1 MSDQIEMTQGDQKA
15 EEPKKVWPTLFIGLG
30 GTGMEICLRVR
41 RRLLNYIWGS
51 NDNPIRIANLTEFPL
66 AQFINFD
73 LDAGSVTE
81 SGQSAATDPLADLL
95 KFSDEEKLI
104 FKLDMD
110 KYLRTDGELNRYPHI
125 ASWFP
130 LTRKKALELGIDP
143 SKGAGQIRA
152 LARLYFFDKYV
163 ALRSM
168 IEDKIRA
175 LLAGVS
181 SKEKTKRLE
190 LELEEASLRVVV
202 IASTAGGT
210 GAGSFLDMGYLAKH
224 LARKQLL
231 GAKVDLCLMLPSG
244 YAGYG
249 KSRTEANTY
258 AALME
263 LETCIGQD
271 IKFVTQWKD
280 GEDPELSPKPYDEIF
295 LFDTG
300 NLALKKTAKA
310 TDLFDMVADIL
321 FEDFISAE
329 FANRKRSIA
338 PNQSQYKIDSFS
350 PPVDAQK
357 FGKMKMMYSK
367 AYSAF
372 GQSIIDT
379 QLEQRRDEIACGQ
392 VNDMLKVFFGIASG
406 AGGGREVPPPS
417 PDDGRALLKE
427 HVYCG
432 KENFKLAYKF
442 ASSKAALPYEEGLEF
457 AVHKLVDQLLYDG
470 DKPMLGHLHDRI
482 SRAIDEIRASTEKDQ
497 RLPRVDKLRS
507 ELDRDLGIEGGATD
521 AGARGIEDAIRA
533 RRKFV
538 FQDLVGDSSGLLKAL
553 WAAVDNKEKG
563 GLDYTIQLVERIKD
577 CIENDVTGI
586 LRDMETAQKWF
597 SSLCEKLRGGELQV
611 LRDDIGKTKGG
622 TFLGTK
628 KDYAEDI
635 LTNIGEAIRW
645 YAEARL
651 REVACRE
658 AATLL
663 KELSAWL
670 GQHQGI
676 DERTNR
682 KRWSADSFAGKLA
695 GYEKL
700 VVEIMASMNEEVI
713 RTREATKQGHAAYQ
727 IVKASTVELDAAR
740 KLDSKKAMEWAKSV
754 FDNLGGSRAIF
765 QKLEKD
771 VGRAELIGQLRGLAL
786 TKLPSIGTGQNNPL
800 IKVLAEMTE
809 SERRPLFQHCLD
821 MAMPWVEA
829 NLEGFW
835 TVNPD
840 QYSCVIGV
848 SGAELFEKKFG
859 DEFKTVVPARARM
872 TTKKVNF
879 YETGVPGKLTCYV
892 ELSGVPLP
900 ALNLLSN
907 WRDSYNEEGKKIPV
921 HTHRDKTL
929 FVHPMAPS
937 SGALD
942 RLAEHFKLYIQG
954 VVLGVLKQRVDGPEE
969 RLYCL
974 TVSGEELSIGNE
986 RTIRMEGIPSEH
998 LVYLQKKV
1006 TDALDRIKTNAQYAG
1021 LVALYDFYTNC
1032 VYPPAVIKDEN
1043 HREDFAKGFCNVLC
1057 ANLGEEVRK
1066 AMKKKSAVAGID
1078 GTDLLSDLK
1087 GTEDPD
1093 KWENFKTLDLWTDE
1107 VEGSDTDVYENEV
1120 GKSHMSKRILKREFF
1135 QVGWLEELLK
1145 RKCPYCRKLV
1155 QEGLKMCPSC
1165 GGALNGKGIP
1175 PEPQGFRPFKVAI
1188 DGKSRGPFDWR
1199 ELFELASKGKLTS
1212 STKVWRKPMSEWQK
1226 AGEIEELSPLLEN
1239 DEPPLTDDDEP
1250 PLE

>member
-1 MSDQIEMTQGDQKA
+1 MSEQKETIQGDQKA
-15 EEPKKVWPTLFIGLG
+15 DEPKKVWPTLFIGIG
-30 GTGMEICLRVR
+30 GTGMEISLRVR
-41 RRLLNYIWGS
+41 RRLLNYVWGGR
-51 NDNPIRIANLTEFPL
+51 DNPVRIANLTEFPL

-73 LDAGSVTE
+73 LDAGSVTA
-81 SGQSAATDPLADLL
+81 SGQSAATDPLAELV
-95 KFSDEEKLI
+95 KFTDEEKLI

-110 KYLRTDGELNRYPHI
+110 KYLRTDGQLNSYPHI

-130 LTRKKALELGIDP
+130 LTRKKTLELGIDP

-152 LARLYFFDKYV
+152 LSRLYFFDKYV
-163 ALRSM
+163 ALKSI
-168 IEDKIRA
+168 IEDKIRV

-181 SKEKTKRLE
+181 SLDKTERLGLE
-190 LELEEASLRVVV
+190 LEPASLRVVV
-202 IASTAGGT
+202 LASVAGGT
-210 GAGSFLDMGYLAKH
+210 GAGAFLDMGYLAKR
-224 LARKQLL
+224 LAGKQLI

-244 YAGYG
+244 YAGHG

-263 LETCIGQD
+263 LETCIGQGL
-271 IKFVTQWKD
+271 KFVKHWKD
-280 GEDPELSPKPYDEIF
+280 GEDPELSPKPYDEVF

-321 FEDFISAE
+321 FEDFTSAE

-350 PPVDAQK
+350 LPVDAQK
-357 FGKMKMMYSK
+357 YGKMKMMYSK

-392 VNDMLKVFFGIASG
+392 VNDMMKVFFGIASDS
-406 AGGGREVPPPS
+406 GGGREVPPPT

-442 ASSKAALPYEEGLEF
+442 AASKAAQPYEEGIEYSL
-457 AVHKLVDQLLYDG
+457 HKLLDQLLYDG
-470 DKPMLGHLHDRI
+470 DKPMLGFLHDRI
-482 SRAIDEIRASTEKDQ
+482 NRGIDEIRVSTEKDQ
-497 RLPRVDKLRS
+497 RLPQVDKLRN

-521 AGARGIEDAIRA
+521 AGARGIEDAIKA
-533 RRKFV
+533 RRKFL
-538 FQDLVGDSSGLLKAL
+538 FQDVVDDNSGLLKAL
-553 WAAVDNKEKG
+553 WSAVDNKEKG
-563 GLDYTIQLVERIKD
+563 GLDYTIQLIERIKD
-577 CIENDVTGI
+577 CIENDATGI

-597 SSLCEKLRGGELQV
+597 SGLCEKLRGGELQV
-611 LRDDIGKTKGG
+611 LRDDLGRTKGG
-622 TFLGTK
+622 TFFGGTK

-635 LTNIGEAIRW
+635 LTNIGDAIRW
-645 YAEARL
+645 YVEARL

-663 KELSAWL
+663 MELSAWL
-670 GQHQGI
+670 GQHQGL

-682 KRWSADSFAGKLA
+682 KRWTADSFAGKLA

-727 IVKASTVELDAAR
+727 IVKASTAELDAAR
-740 KLDSKKAMEWAKSV
+740 KLAPKKAMEWAKSV
-754 FDNLGGSRAIF
+754 FDNLGGSKAIF

-771 VGRAELIGQLRGLAL
+771 VSRAELLGQLRGLAL
-786 TKLPSIGTGQNNPL
+786 TKLPAIGSGQNNPL
-800 IKVLAEMTE
+800 IKALMEMDE

-859 DEFKTVVPARARM
+859 DEFKSAIPARARM

-879 YETGVPGKLTCYV
+879 YETGIPGKLTCYV

-921 HTHRDKTL
+921 HTHKDKTL

-937 SGALD
+937 SGTLD
-942 RLAEHFKLYIQG
+942 RLADHFKLFIQG
-954 VVLGVLKQRVDGPEE
+954 VLLCVLKLRVDSPEE

-974 TVSGEELSIGNE
+974 TVSGEELSVGNE
-986 RTIRMEGIPSEH
+986 RTIRLEGIASEH

-1006 TDALDRIKTNAQYAG
+1006 TDSLNRIKTIAQYAG
-1021 LVALYDFYTNC
+1021 LVALYDYYEKC
-1032 VYPPAVIKDEN
+1032 VYPPAVTKDEN
-1043 HREDFAKGFCNVLC
+1043 HVEDFAKGFCNIMC
-1057 ANLGEEVRK
+1057 ANLGEEARK
-1066 AMKKKSAVAGID
+1066 AMKKKSAVTGID
-1078 GTDLLSDLK
+1078 TDDLIVRLK
-1087 GTEDPD
+1087 GTYDSD
-1093 KWENFKTLDLWTDE
+1093 KWENFEALDIWTDE
-1107 VEGSDTDVYENEV
+1107 IDGSYTDVYENEV
-1120 GKSHMSKRILKREFF
+1120 GKSHISKRMLKRDFF
-1135 QVGWLEELLK
+1135 QTGWME
-1145 RKCPYCRKLV
+1145 KCFRLDA
-1155 QEGLKMCPSC
+1155 ERISRD
-1165 GGALNGKGIP
+1165 GGAGCAEPPPLGDWWVALDGQKNGPHDERVLSSFIAEG
-1175 PEPQGFRPFKVAI
+1175 RMV
-1188 DGKSRGPFDWR
+1188 
-1199 ELFELASKGKLTS
+1199 L
-1212 STKVWRKPMSEWQK
+1212 STKVWKKGMSGWAPAEQVK
-1226 AGEIEELSPLLEN
+1226 ELDHLFHQPPPLDE
-1239 DEPPLTDDDEP
+1239 EPP
-1250 PLE
+1250 PLP

>member
-1 MSDQIEMTQGDQKA
+1 MSDQMEGIQGVQKA
-15 EEPKKVWPTLFIGLG
+15 DKKPQMVWPTLFMAIG
-30 GTGMEICLRVR
+30 GTGMEISLRVR
-41 RRLLNYIWGS
+41 RRLLNYIWGRS
-51 NDNPIRIANLTEFPL
+51 DSPVRIANLTEFPL
-66 AQFINFD
+66 VQFIYFD
-73 LDAGSVTE
+73 LSAVSTTE
-81 SGQSAATDPLADLL
+81 SGQSAVTDPLADLV
-95 KFSDEEKLI
+95 KFTDEEKLI

-110 KYLRTDGELNRYPHI
+110 KYLRTDGELNTYPYI

-143 SKGAGQIRA
+143 TKGAGQIRA
-152 LARLYFFDKYV
+152 LSRLYFFDKYI
-163 ALRSM
+163 ALRRM
-168 IEDKIRA
+168 IEDKIRT

-181 SKEKTKRLE
+181 VKEKTERLK
-190 LELEEASLRVVV
+190 LEVEPASLRVVV

-210 GAGSFLDMGYLAKH
+210 GAGSFLDMGYLAKR
-224 LARKQLL
+224 LARQQLL

-244 YAGYG
+244 YAGHG

-263 LETCIGQD
+263 LEACIGQG

-280 GEDPELSPKPYDEIF
+280 GEDPELPSKPYDEVF

-321 FEDFISAE
+321 FEDFTSAD
-329 FANRKRSIA
+329 FANWKRSIA

-350 PPVDAQK
+350 PPIDAQK
-357 FGKMKMMYSK
+357 YGKMKMMYSK

-379 QLEQRRDEIACGQ
+379 QLEQRREEIACGQ
-392 VNDMLKVFFGIASG
+392 VNDMLKVFFGIASD
-406 AGGGREVPPPS
+406 AGSGREVPPPS

-427 HVYCG
+427 DVYCG

-442 ASSKAALPYEEGLEF
+442 AASKAALPYEEGLEF
-457 AVHKLVDQLLYDG
+457 AVHKLVDLLLYDG
-470 DKPMLGHLHDRI
+470 DKPMLGHLYDRI
-482 SRAIDEIRASTEKDQ
+482 NRAIDEIRISTEKDQ
-497 RLPRVDKLRS
+497 RLPRVDKLRN

-521 AGARGIEDAIRA
+521 AGAGGIEDAIRA

-538 FQDLVGDSSGLLKAL
+538 FQDLTADNSGLLKAL

-563 GLDYTIQLVERIKD
+563 GIDYTIQLVERIKD
-577 CIENDVTGI
+577 CIENDATGI
-586 LRDMETAQKWF
+586 LRDMEAAKIWF
-597 SSLCEKLRGGELQV
+597 SGLCEKLREGELQV
-611 LRDDIGKTKGG
+611 LRDDIGRTKGG

-635 LTNIGEAIRW
+635 LTNIGETIRW
-645 YAEARL
+645 YVEARL
-651 REVACRE
+651 REIACRE
-658 AATLL
+658 ATNLL

-670 GQHQGI
+670 GEHQGL
-676 DERTNR
+676 DEKTNR
-682 KRWSADSFAGKLA
+682 KRWSPHSFAGKLA
-695 GYEKL
+695 GYERL
-700 VVEIMASMNEEVI
+700 VVEIMTSMNEEVI

-727 IVKASTVELDAAR
+727 IVRASTAELDAAR
-740 KLDSKKAMEWAKSV
+740 KLDPKKAMEWAKSV

-765 QKLEKD
+765 QKLEQD
-771 VGRAELIGQLRGLAL
+771 VSRAELIAQLRSLAL
-786 TKLPSIGTGQNNPL
+786 TKLPAIGAGQDNPL
-800 IKVLAEMTE
+800 IKALEEMTE

-829 NLEGFW
+829 NLEGIW

-859 DEFKTVVPARARM
+859 DEFKTAIPARARM

-879 YETGVPGKLTCYV
+879 YETGVSGKLTCYV

-907 WRDSYNEEGKKIPV
+907 WRDSYNEEVKKIPV

-929 FVHPMAPS
+929 FIHPMAPS

-954 VVLGVLKQRVDGPEE
+954 VVFGVLKLRVDSPEE

-974 TVSGEELSIGNE
+974 TVSGEELSVGNE
-986 RTIRMEGIPSEH
+986 RTIRMEGIASEH

-1006 TDALDRIKTNAQYAG
+1006 TDALDRIKTTAQYAG
-1021 LVALYDFYTNC
+1021 LVALYDFYTKC
-1032 VYPPAVIKDEN
+1032 VYPPYKIQN
-1043 HREDFAKGFCNVLC
+1043 EDKVEILAEGFANVLC
-1057 ANLGEEVRK
+1057 ANLGEEARK
-1066 AMKKKSAVAGID
+1066 AMKKKSMAAGVDTNGLIARM
-1078 GTDLLSDLK
+1078 K
-1087 GTEDPD
+1087 GTEDED
-1093 KWENFKTLDLWTDE
+1093 RWENFEILDKWTE
-1107 VEGSDTDVYENEV
+1107 EIEGSDTDVYENEV
-1120 GKSHMSKRILKREFF
+1120 GKSHIPKRILRREFF
-1135 QVGWLEELLK
+1135 KPGWLEDLFKPEEK
-1145 RKCPYCRKLV
+1145 VPIEEK
-1155 QEGLKMCPSC
+1155 
-1165 GGALNGKGIP
+1165 IP
-1175 PEPQGFRPFKVAI
+1175 PEPKGFRPYKVAI
-1188 DGKSRGPFDWR
+1188 DGKSSGPFDWR
-1199 ELFELASKGKLTS
+1199 GLVDLASKGQLTS
-1212 STKVWRKPMSEWQK
+1212 ATKVWRKPMKDWQK
-1226 AGEIEELSPLLEN
+1226 AEVVEELSDLLAT
-1239 DEPPLTDDDEP
+1239 DEPSLTDDDEP
-1250 PLE
+1250 PL

>member
-1 MSDQIEMTQGDQKA
+1 MSDQMETTQGDQKG
-15 EEPKKVWPTLFIGLG
+15 EEKLKKVWPTLFIGIG
-30 GTGMEICLRVR
+30 GTGMEISLRVR
-41 RRLLNYIWGS
+41 RRLLNYIWGGR
-51 NDNPIRIANLTEFPL
+51 DNPVRITNLTEFPL

-73 LDAGSVTE
+73 LDAGSVTA
-81 SGQSAATDPLADLL
+81 SGQSAATDPLADLV

-110 KYLRTDGELNRYPHI
+110 KYLRTDGELNSYPHI

-130 LTRKKALELGIDP
+130 LTPKKTRELGIDP

-163 ALRSM
+163 ALKNM
-168 IEDKIRA
+168 IEGKIRT

-181 SKEKTKRLE
+181 SKDKTDRLRLE
-190 LELEEASLRVVV
+190 LEPASLRVVV
-202 IASTAGGT
+202 IASVAGGT
-210 GAGSFLDMGYLAKH
+210 GSGSFLDMGYLAKR
-224 LARKQLL
+224 LAGKQLL

-244 YAGYG
+244 YAGHG

-263 LETCIGQD
+263 LETCIGQGLKF
-271 IKFVTQWKD
+271 IKQWKD
-280 GEDPELSPKPYDEIF
+280 GEDLELSFKPYDEVF

-300 NLALKKTAKA
+300 NLALKKTARA

-321 FEDFISAE
+321 FEDFTSAE

-350 PPVDAQK
+350 LPVDAQK
-357 FGKMKMMYSK
+357 YGKMKMMYSK

-392 VNDMLKVFFGIASG
+392 VNDMLKVFFGVASDT
-406 AGGGREVPPPS
+406 GGGREVPPPS
-417 PDDGRALLKE
+417 PDDGRGLLKE
-427 HVYCG
+427 HAYCG

-442 ASSKAALPYEEGLEF
+442 AVSKAALPYEEGLEF
-457 AVHKLVDQLLYDG
+457 PMYKLVDQLLYDG

-482 SRAIDEIRASTEKDQ
+482 NKAINEIRTSTEKDQ
-497 RLPRVDKLRS
+497 RLPRVEKLRS

-521 AGARGIEDAIRA
+521 AGARGLEDSIRA
-533 RRKFV
+533 RRKFM
-538 FQDLVGDSSGLLKAL
+538 FQDLVADNSGLLKAL

-563 GLDYTIQLVERIKD
+563 GLDYTIQLIERIKD
-577 CIENDVTGI
+577 CIENDTTGV
-586 LRDMETAQKWF
+586 LRDMETAQEWF
-597 SSLCEKLRGGELQV
+597 SGLCEKLRGGELQV
-611 LRDDIGKTKGG
+611 LRDDLGRTKGRG
-622 TFLGTK
+622 VTK

-635 LTNIGEAIRW
+635 LSNIGEAIRW
-645 YAEARL
+645 YVEARL

-658 AATLL
+658 GVTLL
-663 KELSAWL
+663 KDLSSWL
-670 GQHQGI
+670 GQHQGL

-682 KRWSADSFAGKLA
+682 KRWSVDSFAGKLA

-727 IVKASTVELDAAR
+727 IVKASTEELDAAR
-740 KLDSKKAMEWAKSV
+740 KLDPRKAMEWARSV
-754 FDNLGGSRAIF
+754 FDNLGGSRTIF
-765 QKLEKD
+765 QKLEND
-771 VGRAELIGQLRGLAL
+771 VSKAELIGQLRGLAL
-786 TKLPSIGTGQNNPL
+786 TKLPAIGTGQNNPL
-800 IKVLAEMTE
+800 IKALAEMDE

-859 DEFKTVVPARARM
+859 DEFRRHTSAQARM
-872 TTKKVNF
+872 KPDKIKF
-879 YETGVPGKLTCYV
+879 YETGIPGKLTCYV

-900 ALNLLSN
+900 ALNLIST
-907 WRDSYNEEGKKIPV
+907 WHDSYNEEGKKIPV
-921 HTHRDKTL
+921 HTHKDKTL

-937 SGALD
+937 AGTLD
-942 RLAEHFKLYIQG
+942 RLADHFKLYIQG
-954 VVLGVLKQRVDGPEE
+954 VVLGVLKLRVDGPGE

-974 TVSGEELSIGNE
+974 IVSGEELSIGNE
-986 RTIRMEGIPSEH
+986 RTIRMEGIASEH

-1006 TDALDRIKTNAQYAG
+1006 TDALDRIKTPAQYAG
-1021 LVALYDFYTNC
+1021 LVALYDFYTKC
-1032 VYPPAVIKDEN
+1032 VYPPAKIQN
-1043 HREDFAKGFCNVLC
+1043 EDKVEILAEGFGNVMC
-1057 ANLGEEVRK
+1057 AGLGEEARK
-1066 AMKKKSAVAGID
+1066 ALKKKSVIAGVNT
-1078 GTDLLSDLK
+1078 TDLIARMK
-1087 GTEDPD
+1087 GTEDQD
-1093 KWENFKTLDLWTDE
+1093 SWENFETLDKWTEEIED
-1107 VEGSDTDVYENEV
+1107 SDTDVYENEV
-1120 GKSHMSKRILKREFF
+1120 GKSHMPKRILKREFF
-1135 QVGWLEELLK
+1135 QVGWLEDLFKPEEEVLD
-1145 RKCPYCRKLV
+1145 
-1155 QEGLKMCPSC
+1155 EE
-1165 GGALNGKGIP
+1165 GIP
-1175 PEPQGFRPFKVAI
+1175 PEPRGFRPFKVAI

-1199 ELFELASKGKLTS
+1199 GLFELASKGKLTS
-1212 STKVWRKPMSEWQK
+1212 STKVWRKPMSDWQK
-1226 AGEIEELSPLLEN
+1226 VEEIEEISVLLPS
-1239 DEPPLTDDDEP
+1239 DEPPLPDDGDEP
-1250 PLE
+1250 PL

>member
-1 MSDQIEMTQGDQKA
+1 MSDQTEVTKDDKTTDK
-15 EEPKKVWPTLFIGLG
+15 PKKVWPTLFIGIG
-30 GTGMEICLRVR
+30 GTGMEISLRMR
-41 RRLLNYIWGS
+41 RRLLNYVWGGLE
-51 NDNPIRIANLTEFPL
+51 NPVRISNLTEFPL

-73 LDAGSVTE
+73 LDAGSVTA
-81 SGQSAATDPLADLL
+81 SGQSAATDPLADLVR
-95 KFSDEEKLI
+95 FTDEEKLI

-110 KYLRTDGELNRYPHI
+110 KYLRTDGELNIYPHI

-130 LTRKKALELGIDP
+130 LTRKKTLELGIDP

-152 LARLYFFDKYV
+152 LSRLYFFDKYV
-163 ALRSM
+163 ALKSM
-168 IEDKIRA
+168 IEDKIRV

-181 SKEKTKRLE
+181 SLDKTERLGLK
-190 LELEEASLRVVV
+190 LEPASLRVVV
-202 IASTAGGT
+202 LASCAGGT
-210 GAGSFLDMGYLAKH
+210 GAGSFLDMGYLAKL
-224 LARKQLL
+224 LAGKQLL

-244 YAGYG
+244 YAGHG

-263 LETCIGQD
+263 LETCIGQGL
-271 IKFVTQWKD
+271 KFVKHWKD
-280 GEDPELSPKPYDEIF
+280 GEYPELPPKPYDEVF

-321 FEDFISAE
+321 FEDFTSEE

-350 PPVDAQK
+350 LPVDAQK
-357 FGKMKMMYSK
+357 YGKMKMMYSK

-392 VNDMLKVFFGIASG
+392 VNDMLKVFFGIASDS
-406 AGGGREVPPPS
+406 GGGREVPPPT

-442 ASSKAALPYEEGLEF
+442 AASKAAQPYEEGIEYSL
-457 AVHKLVDQLLYDG
+457 HKLLDQLLYDG
-470 DKPMLGHLHDRI
+470 DKPMLGSLHDRI
-482 SRAIDEIRASTEKDQ
+482 NRGIDEIRTSTEKDQ
-497 RLPRVDKLRS
+497 RLPRVDKLRN

-521 AGARGIEDAIRA
+521 AGARGIEDAIKA
-533 RRKFV
+533 RRKFL
-538 FQDLVGDSSGLLKAL
+538 FQDVVDDNSGLLKAL
-553 WAAVDNKEKG
+553 WSAVDNKEKG
-563 GLDYTIQLVERIKD
+563 GLDYTIQLIERIKD
-577 CIENDVTGI
+577 CIENDATGI

-597 SSLCEKLRGGELQV
+597 SGLCEKLRGGELQV
-611 LRDDIGKTKGG
+611 LSDDLRKTKGS
-622 TFLGTK
+622 TFFGGTK

-645 YAEARL
+645 YVEARL

-663 KELSAWL
+663 IELSAWL

-682 KRWSADSFAGKLA
+682 KRWTSDSFAGKLA

-727 IVKASTVELDAAR
+727 IVKASTAELDAAR
-740 KLDSKKAMEWAKSV
+740 KLDPKKAMEWAKSV
-754 FDNLGGSRAIF
+754 FDNLGGSRVIF

-771 VGRAELIGQLRGLAL
+771 MSRAELIKQLRGLSL
-786 TKLPSIGTGQNNPL
+786 TKLPAIGSGQNNPL
-800 IKVLAEMTE
+800 IKALMDIDE
-809 SERRPLFQHCLD
+809 SERRPLFQHCID

-859 DEFKTVVPARARM
+859 DEFKAAIPARARM

-900 ALNLLSN
+900 ALNLLST

-921 HTHRDKTL
+921 HTHKDKTL

-937 SGALD
+937 PGTLD
-942 RLAEHFKLYIQG
+942 RLADHFKLYIQG
-954 VVLGVLKQRVDGPEE
+954 LVLGVLKLRVDSPEE

-986 RTIRMEGIPSEH
+986 RTIRMEGIASEH

-1006 TDALDRIKTNAQYAG
+1006 TDALDRIKTTAQYAG
-1021 LVALYDFYTNC
+1021 LVALYDYYTKC
-1032 VYPPAVIKDEN
+1032 VYPPAKIQN
-1043 HREDFAKGFCNVLC
+1043 EDKVEILAEGFGNVMC
-1057 ANLGEEVRK
+1057 ASLGEEARK
-1066 AMKKKSAVAGID
+1066 AMKKKSAVGSFDTTEFIAH
-1078 GTDLLSDLK
+1078 LK
-1087 GTEDPD
+1087 GTEDTD
-1093 KWENFKTLDLWTDE
+1093 KWENFETLDRWTDE
-1107 VEGSDTDVYENEV
+1107 IDGSYTDVYENEV
-1120 GKSHMSKRILKREFF
+1120 GKSHTSKRILNRNFF
-1135 QVGWLEELLK
+1135 QVGWLEKQLK
-1145 RKCPYCRKLV
+1145 IIPEGKEDGGSITSSSPVGFKPY
-1155 QEGLKMCPSC
+1155 
-1165 GGALNGKGIP
+1165 
-1175 PEPQGFRPFKVAI
+1175 KVAI
-1188 DGKSRGPFDWR
+1188 DGKSSGPFDWAQ
-1199 ELFELASKGKLTS
+1199 LNELASKGQLTS
-1212 STKVWRKPMSEWQK
+1212 STKVWRSPMKSWQT
-1226 AGEIEELSPLLEN
+1226 AEEIEELSELLVN
-1239 DEPPLTDDDEP
+1239 DEPSLTEDDEP
-1250 PLE
+1250 QID